1 MCTGTVILLAISVAE
16 QLEFRVS
23 HKRLYQQ
30 RVDPRPSDH
39 NMTLAAIRVPAI
51 DICRQHHSC
60 REPAAA
66 RCSFLLVVEQ
76 RDRQTDRRTD
86 SWPLHSDPST
96 VRKKYTT
103 FCRTSEKNTGHFAGH
118 LKKIQ
123 DILQDIWKKYRTFC
137 RTSGNKYRTFD
148 RTSEAYFATSVR
160 HYLSRQYS
168 KSSETFCKCIVQ
180 FVQIAWPDVNHHRK
194 MTVGQFFVDQ
204 IRDCRVHVWPIG
216 RQHDKLVDR

>member
-51 DICRQHHSC
+51 DICHQHHSC

-76 RDRQTDRRTD
+76 RDRQTDGQTD
-86 SWPLHSDPST
+86 RQLT
-96 VRKKYTT
+96 VTQWSQR
-103 FCRTSEKNTGHFAGH
+103 SP
-118 LKKIQ
+118 KKIQ
-123 DILQDIWKKYRTFC
+123 DILQDIWK
-137 RTSGNKYRTFD
+137 KYRTFD

-168 KSSETFCKCIVQ
+168 KSSETFCKCTVH

-194 MTVGQFFVDQ
+194 MTVGQFLVDQ
-204 IRDCRVHVWPIG
+204 ICDCRVHVWPIG

>member
-30 RVDPRPSDH
+30 RIDPRPSDH

-66 RCSFLLVVEQ
+66 HCSFLLVVEQ
-76 RDRQTDRRTD
+76 RDRQTDRQLTVTQW
-86 SWPLHSDPST
+86 SQHSP
-96 VRKKYTT
+96 
-103 FCRTSEKNTGHFAGH
+103 
-118 LKKIQ
+118 KKIQ
-123 DILQDIWKKYRTFC
+123 DILQDIWK
-137 RTSGNKYRTFD
+137 KYRTFD

-168 KSSETFCKCIVQ
+168 KSSETFCKCIVHL
-180 FVQIAWPDVNHHRK
+180 VHTAWPDVNHHRK
-194 MTVGQFFVDQ
+194 MTVGQFLVDQ